1 MAMLGDL
8 QYALRSLRHH
18 RMFALVSILSIALG
32 IGANA
37 LIFSLADA
45 LLLRPLAVER
55 HDRVVAVRWQE
66 QGQTPGSLSNP
77 DFEEIRGRAKSFEG
91 MSAYQVRQFGYAKD
105 RQALAAGRAGMVVS
119 GNFFETL
126 HVKAALGRTFAR
138 GEDEVA
144 GRDAVVVLS
153 HALWQDDFG
162 GSAEVLGRHL
172 LLNGIE
178 FRVIGVAEEGF
189 TGMDQF
195 FRPSL
200 YVPLAMAPRLE
211 GASGRGWLEERDQRR
226 LQVTARLRD
235 GVAVEQAHAEVG
247 VLGAALRQAHPKTNG
262 RGGAVVRTETQLR
275 SDRSPYDAIITWML
289 VGLAAVVL
297 LIACANVANLML
309 GRALGRTGEVAI
321 RMAIGAG
328 RWRIVRQMLTESLL
342 LTLIAAGVGLAAAQA
357 GIDLIFPFRI
367 PSEIPVELSGRLDG
381 RVVGYALLAAL
392 LSAVVC
398 GLMPALRATGQA
410 VEPALRAGGRN
421 MEPRRRF
428 LGRDALVV
436 VQVAGSLVLLI
447 IATQLYR
454 GISYVVE
461 APAGFRKDHLLMASF
476 DPSLARYDTARTAQF
491 YEDLLRKTGS
501 LAGVKSAALA
511 ELVPMAN
518 RGSSRRVLP
527 EGYRSRAGEAGV
539 NLPSNVVSEGYFE
552 TAGIPLKQGRGFRPS
567 DDAQAAKVVVVNE
580 RLAQMF
586 YRGEALGKRMKLGE
600 EWAEVVGVAA
610 NSKYNSLLE
619 PPSSYVYLPRRQQPA
634 VAMTLLAETAGA
646 SEELAGPVRAM
657 VRAMD
662 ASQPVFALRTME
674 EYYHERAT
682 LTNYLLLGLLG
693 GMGLL
698 GLALALAGL
707 YAVMAWSV
715 ARRSR
720 EIAIRM
726 SVGANGAAMLRM
738 VLAHGLKLSGV
749 GVLIGLGLSL
759 GLSRALTEGMRVPS
773 FDNVLIAGVTLAL
786 VGMSVVGALAPA
798 VRAARMDPVQV
809 LKQD

>member
-1 MAMLGDL
+1 M
-8 QYALRSLRHH
+8 
-18 RMFALVSILSIALG
+18 
-32 IGANA
+32 
-37 LIFSLADA
+37 
-45 LLLRPLAVER
+45 
-55 HDRVVAVRWQE
+55 
-66 QGQTPGSLSNP
+66 
-77 DFEEIRGRAKSFEG
+77 
-91 MSAYQVRQFGYAKD
+91 
-105 RQALAAGRAGMVVS
+105 
-119 GNFFETL
+119 
-126 HVKAALGRTFAR
+126 
-138 GEDEVA
+138 
-144 GRDAVVVLS
+144 
-153 HALWQDDFG
+153 
-162 GSAEVLGRHL
+162 
-172 LLNGIE
+172 
-178 FRVIGVAEEGF
+178 
-189 TGMDQF
+189 
-195 FRPSL
+195 
-200 YVPLAMAPRLE
+200 
-211 GASGRGWLEERDQRR
+211 
-226 LQVTARLRD
+226 
-235 GVAVEQAHAEVG
+235 
-247 VLGAALRQAHPKTNG
+247 
-262 RGGAVVRTETQLR
+262 QLR
-275 SDRSPYDAIITWML
+275 SDRSPYDAVITWML

-342 LTLIAAGVGLAAAQA
+342 LTTVAAGVGLAAAQA

-367 PSEIPVELSGRLDG
+367 PSEIPIELTGQLDA
-381 RVVGYALLAAL
+381 RVIGYALVAAL

-398 GLMPALRATGQA
+398 GLMPALRATGQP

-421 MEPRRRF
+421 LEPRRRF

-447 IATQLYR
+447 IASQLYR

-476 DPSLARYDTARTAQF
+476 DPSLARYDAARTAQF
-491 YEDLLRKTGS
+491 YEELLGKTGR
-501 LAGVKSAALA
+501 LAGVRSAALA

-518 RGSSRRVLP
+518 RASSRRVLP
-527 EGYRSRAGEAGV
+527 EGYRPRPGEEAL
-539 NLPSNVVSEGYFE
+539 NLPSNVVSERYFE
-552 TAGIPLKQGRGFRPS
+552 TAGIALKHGRAFRES
-567 DDAQAAKVVVVNE
+567 DDAQAAKVVIVNE
-580 RLAQMF
+580 RLAELF
-586 YRGEALGKRMKLGE
+586 YGGAAVGKRMKVGE

-619 PPSSYVYLPRRQQPA
+619 PPSSFVYLPRRQQAP
-634 VAMTLLAETAGA
+634 VAMTLLVETAGA
-646 SEELAGPVRAM
+646 SEELAGPVRAI
-657 VRAMD
+657 VRSLD

-726 SVGANGAAMLRM
+726 AVGADGLAMLRM
-738 VLAHGLKLSGV
+738 VLGHGLKLSGA
-749 GVLIGLGLSL
+749 GVVIGLGLSL
-759 GLSRALTEGMRVPS
+759 AMGRALTEGMRVPS
-773 FDNVLIAGVTLAL
+773 FDNVLVAGVTLAL
-786 VGMSVVGALAPA
+786 VGMSIAGALAPA
-798 VRAARMDPVQV
+798 VRAARLDPVQV